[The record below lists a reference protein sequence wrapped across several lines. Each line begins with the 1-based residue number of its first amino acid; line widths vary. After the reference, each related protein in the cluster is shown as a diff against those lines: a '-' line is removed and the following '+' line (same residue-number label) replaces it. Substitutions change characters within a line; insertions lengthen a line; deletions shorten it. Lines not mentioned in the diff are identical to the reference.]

1 MALTYKNDNEQDER
15 LNPSSEA
22 SNDLYHQ
29 EEEAGKNAGSSDP
42 EFDNIVN
49 NYDKTAE
56 EPNYNVAAAKKKE
69 EKAGENENLGHSWT
83 TNVNGKKEKLTAKG
97 FLKKKGPMGLIITL
111 LLGGGGAFSLI
122 VAPGIGIVHLKEV
135 LVGDLND
142 QVGAMSLRSDKL
154 LRAKLKSMQG
164 VGLCSNAV
172 SIRCKFS
179 TMSKRQVNKF
189 KKAGFDVEPAEA
201 DKRFGRTKMT
211 SLTFPATEE
220 GGPRVTV
227 TNPNELRNHLI
238 ANPAARSAMRKAFNP
253 TFSGLW
259 DKVSDRVFAKFK
271 TDKSAKAQGATDE
284 ERDKAV
290 DAATAGEKAGINAEG
305 HYTDPD
311 GRNYV
316 LDENGNKVFETG
328 DGANPDK
335 FKSISESNKVGLA
348 DIASKAGKSSIGS
361 KAVSG
366 TLKSG
371 LKGLSVIGAAD
382 TACTVYN
389 AARAV
394 AAAAKVARALQLVQ
408 FAMVFLNVADRIKA
422 GTATEGEVRYLG
434 DNFTAI
440 DGNKTVI
447 DESSVW
453 EGSNAN
459 DAVAKAHDN
468 PYYNMSGFDSPGF
481 KTAAYNEAPLLTTRD
496 LQYTVGGGL
505 TGTLANVLDSIAKVL
520 GGRDSIRSTCKVVQ
534 SWWARAAGLIAGIVS
549 AIGTFGIATAV
560 SIGASVAI
568 GFALPFL
575 ESALGDI
582 IAGTVVSSHTK
593 GVDSGDATFS
603 GSGQLMGDMA
613 SGHGMMPASS
623 DQLQSYMVL
632 NNQVKADYVAAD
644 VYDAKQTPLDIYN
657 QYSFLG
663 SALRTINPAI
673 LKSASGVSSMLTG
686 IPSIISSGVAS
697 VMPHVDASQSF
708 NADRYKRCAG
718 DDGYRELGID
728 ADVFCNV
735 RYALTPEQ
743 LALDP
748 DDAAQWMIDHGQA
761 NEDGSPKSSD
771 YQDWVDFC
779 TVRGDGWGESG
790 SDDNVSDKDVGKIC
804 VTKDKNADQL
814 EKLKYYGVAYMDKQI
829 SDSMDD
835 SIPGSDET
843 AMFSQPDTAVADTSS
858 IQDTA
863 VQTPAPTAP
872 QAEPNKEVTKAT
884 TVVEPPMAPKPTT
897 PVFSLSKA
905 LANLSIPLSTPPIAR
920 ISDTDVQLNIP
931 VKTTA

>member
-22 SNDLYHQ
+22 SHDLYHQ
-29 EEEAGKNAGSSDP
+29 EQEAGQSSVDR
-42 EFDNIVN
+42 EFDDIVN

-56 EPNYNVAAAKKKE
+56 EPTKNVAAAKKQE
-69 EKAGENENLGHSWT
+69 EKAGEKENPGHSWT

-97 FLKKKGPMGLIITL
+97 FLKKKGPMGLIISL
-111 LLGGGGAFSLI
+111 VLGGGGAFSFI

-172 SIRCKFS
+172 SIRCKFA

-189 KKAGFDVEPAEA
+189 KKAGFDIEPAEA

-211 SLTFPATEE
+211 SLTFPATAE

-238 ANPAARSAMRKAFNP
+238 ANPSARSAMRKAFNP

-259 DKVSDRVFAKFK
+259 DKVSDKVFAKFK

-305 HYTDPD
+305 HYTDD
-311 GRNYV
+311 KGNYV
-316 LDENGNKVFETG
+316 LDDDGNKVYESG
-328 DGANPDK
+328 EGSNPDK
-335 FKSISESNKVGLA
+335 FKEISEKNKVGLA
-348 DIASKAGKSSIGS
+348 DIASKAGSSSIGS

-434 DNFTAI
+434 DNFTAV

-453 EGSNAN
+453 EGDNPQ

-468 PYYNMSGFDSPGF
+468 PYYGMSGFDSPGF

-520 GGRDSIRSTCKVVQ
+520 GGRDTIRSTCKVVQ

-549 AIGTFGIATAV
+549 AIGTFGVATAV

-593 GVDSGDATFS
+593 GIDSGDATFS
-603 GSGQLMGDMA
+603 GSGQLLGDMA
-613 SGHGMMPASS
+613 AGHGMMPASS
-623 DQLQSYMVL
+623 GQLEQYMAI
-632 NNQVKADYVAAD
+632 NNQVKAEYVAAD

-673 LKSASGVSSMLTG
+673 LKSASGISNMLTG
-686 IPSIISSGVAS
+686 IPSIISSGMAAV
-697 VMPHVDASQSF
+697 VPHVDASQAY
-708 NADRYKRCAG
+708 NADRYKRCGG
-718 DDGYRELGID
+718 DDGYKELGID

-743 LALDP
+743 LAIDP

-761 NEDGSPKSSD
+761 NEDGSPKSDD

-779 TVRGDGWGESG
+779 TVRSDGWGESG
-790 SDDNVSDKDVGKIC
+790 SDDNVGDKDVGKIC

-814 EKLKYYGVAYMDKQI
+814 EKLKYYGVAYMDKTVNE
-829 SDSMDD
+829 SMDD
-835 SIPGSDET
+835 PIPGSDET
-843 AMFSQPDTAVADTSS
+843 AMFSMPDTAVADDSS
-858 IQDTA
+858 LPDDVSMQPPAQTA
-863 VQTPAPTAP
+863 QQVET
-872 QAEPNKEVTKAT
+872 NKEATKAT
-884 TVVEPPMAPKPTT
+884 TVLEPPLQPKPAT

-905 LANLSIPLSTPPIAR
+905 LPSLGIPIATTTIAR
-920 ISDTDVQLNIP
+920 ISDTDIRLNIP
-931 VKTTA
+931 VKTTI